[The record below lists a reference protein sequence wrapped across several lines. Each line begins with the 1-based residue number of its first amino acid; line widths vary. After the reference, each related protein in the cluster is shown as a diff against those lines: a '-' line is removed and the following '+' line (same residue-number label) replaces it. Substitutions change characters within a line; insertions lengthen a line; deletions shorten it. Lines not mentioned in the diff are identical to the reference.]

1 MFNEQK
7 VIKKIQ
13 EALEDSVE
21 DASIH
26 VAVSGGADSMVLMH
40 IASKIKNT
48 NVFIHHVKHNISNN
62 TDAWASFVKKSA
74 TEMGYDIASQ
84 YIEHNLNFDSMSNF
98 ESEARK
104 KRYDAIFSCMNVGDI
119 LLLGH
124 HADDQVENVLINIFK
139 GRGINGITSLQEKNT
154 HSNGVVL
161 LRPLIDSHKK
171 DIITHLNNQG
181 VSFVHD
187 ESNDSSDYDR
197 NFIRNKVIPLLL
209 SRFKPLKE
217 SILSV
222 HKALTNSKIV
232 MEELIN
238 DKINIISDDEG
249 NIDVAL
255 YNNLSKETRIEILIH
270 ILRRSGCY
278 TYNQKVIKEFISQ
291 AENIQKNGG
300 VCLSDNTYRTKI
312 VMKSDNDVFN
322 IVFKKV
328 IIGNKKSKVFFIQKH
343 NL

>member
-1 MFNEQK
+1 MFNEQA
-7 VIKKIQ
+7 VISRIMNEKTDTTQKIH
-13 EALEDSVE
+13 
-21 DASIH
+21 I
-26 VAVSGGADSMVLMH
+26 AVSGGADSMCLLH
-40 IASKIKNT
+40 LISKIEDSNIL
-48 NVFIHHVKHNISNN
+48 IHHVKHNVSDN
-62 TDAWASFVKKSA
+62 TNKWADFVRESA
-74 TEMGYDIASQ
+74 HSLGFNIESQ
-84 YIEHNLNFDSMSNF
+84 YIEHDLYFDSMTNF

-104 KRYDAIFSCMNVGDI
+104 KRYDAIFSCMNEGDI

-154 HSNGVVL
+154 HSNGVIL
-161 LRPLIDSHKK
+161 LRPLINSHKK
-171 DIITHLNNQG
+171 DIITHLNSQG

-197 NFIRNKVIPLLL
+197 NFIRNKVIPLIL

-238 DKINIISDDEG
+238 DKINMISDDEG

-300 VCLSDNTYRTKI
+300 VCLSDNTYRTK
-312 VMKSDNDVFN
+312 VMMKSGNDVFN
-322 IVFKKV
+322 IVFKKI

>member
-1 MFNEQK
+1 MLNEQNIISQITEEK
-7 VIKKIQ
+7 TCSDQK
-13 EALEDSVE
+13 
-21 DASIH
+21 IH
-26 VAVSGGADSMVLMH
+26 VAVSGGADSMCLLYL
-40 IASKIKNT
+40 ASQISDVNIM
-48 NVFIHHVKHNISNN
+48 IHHVKHNVSDN
-62 TDAWASFVKKSA
+62 TEKWASFVRETA
-74 TEMGYDIASQ
+74 QTLGFNIEDQ
-84 YIEHNLNFDSMSNF
+84 YVEHNLSFDSMTNF

-104 KRYDAIFSCMNVGDI
+104 KRYEAIFSCMAEGDI

-154 HSNGVVL
+154 HSNGAIL
-161 LRPLIDSHKK
+161 LRPLINSHKK
-171 DIITHLNNQG
+171 DIITHLNSQG

-238 DKINIISDDEG
+238 DKINMISDDEG

-300 VCLSDNTYRTKI
+300 VCLSDNTYRTK
-312 VMKSDNDVFN
+312 VMMKSGNDVFN
-322 IVFKKV
+322 IVFKKI